1 MSEPTT
7 KAGRVD
13 EATVSLD
20 AENVSPEKPKSVLPG
35 ESAARQQ
42 GAVHEPTV
50 IISDPNTLNDQPSLH
65 FKEKSRTSIALW
77 IFILFGFSW
86 LTYSLITSLF
96 DAWQTSLFLA
106 LPLALISFLFIF
118 ILTKLLVR
126 EWKAFKSIDEAISLH
141 RLIESTGDDEPPHH
155 IRDALNPIL
164 DRLEALY
171 PAEIKRYRAEMN
183 ERRTTSE
190 YLSLVNN
197 IVLIRVDKDVKK
209 IILQSSISTAGLVAI
224 SPHPALDSLIVMYR
238 ANTMIRKIAS
248 CYGLQPTGL
257 SSFYLFRHILISAL
271 TAAAIEE
278 IGSIVLE
285 EISAGLAETTV
296 KVAAE
301 GMVSARRMYRLGHL
315 TRLNTRP
322 IK

>member
-1 MSEPTT
+1 MSESPT
-7 KAGRVD
+7 KVGRVD
-13 EATVSLD
+13 EKTVSLD
-20 AENVSPEKPKSVLPG
+20 TENVSPEKPQSKQQ
-35 ESAARQQ
+35 ESAAARQK

-50 IISDPNTLNDQPSLH
+50 IIRDPNPLTDQPTLH
-65 FKEKSRTSIALW
+65 SKEKSKTSIALW
-77 IFILFGFSW
+77 IFTLFGFSW
-86 LTYSLITSLF
+86 LTYSLVTSLV

-106 LPLALISFLFIF
+106 LPLALISLLFVIV
-118 ILTKLLVR
+118 LTLLLVR
-126 EWKAFKSIDEAISLH
+126 EWKAFKAIDEAASLH
-141 RLIESTGDDEPPHH
+141 NLIESTGGDEPPHH

-164 DRLEALY
+164 NRLEARY
-171 PAEIKRYRAEMN
+171 PAEIKRYQAEMN

-190 YLSLVNN
+190 YLSLVKNV
-197 IVLIRVDKDVKK
+197 VLIRADKDVKK

-238 ANTMIRKIAS
+238 ANTMIRKIAT

-257 SSFYLFRHILISAL
+257 SSLYLFRHILISAL

-322 IK
+322 VK

>member
-1 MSEPTT
+1 MSESPT

-20 AENVSPEKPKSVLPG
+20 KEGVSPEKPKSVRPE
-35 ESAARQQ
+35 ESAARQK

-50 IISDPNTLNDQPSLH
+50 IVSDPNTLTDQPSLH
-65 FKEKSRTSIALW
+65 SKEKSRTSIALW

-86 LTYSLITSLF
+86 LTYSLVTSLV

-106 LPLALISFLFIF
+106 LPLALISLLFII
-118 ILTKLLVR
+118 ILIKLLVR

-164 DRLEALY
+164 DRLRAHY
-171 PAEIKRYRAEMN
+171 PAEIKCYRAEMN

-197 IVLIRVDKDVKK
+197 IVLIRADKDVKK

-238 ANTMIRKIAS
+238 ANTMIRKIAT

-257 SSFYLFRHILISAL
+257 SSLYLFRHILISAL

-278 IGSIVLE
+278 IGSVVLE
-285 EISAGLAETTV
+285 EISAGLAEKAV
-296 KVAAE
+296 KIAAE
-301 GMVSARRMYRLGHL
+301 GMVSAKRMYRLGHL

-322 IK
+322 VK